1 MPDFH
6 LLLQDRVK
14 GHFNGFPTPA
24 MGLELLQRP
33 TNVLQAM
40 SHARSMTVFMMGGCC
55 MIVRR
60 NVTAKAQ
67 DVDISLVMKFLS
79 DVFAYLIQVVSC
91 ILNLLK
97 CSCMLHTQQPA

>member
-1 MPDFH
+1 
-6 LLLQDRVK
+6 
-14 GHFNGFPTPA
+14 
-24 MGLELLQRP
+24 
-33 TNVLQAM
+33 
-40 SHARSMTVFMMGGCC
+40 